1 MENENN
7 KLKEE
12 ITNLKFQ
19 NSELNGENMNLIEI
33 EKKN

>member
-7 KLKEE
+7 KLKDE

-19 NSELNGENMNLIEI
+19 NSELNGKNMNLIEI